1 MKLAHGNSNLYFPDG
16 MSGEAALQRTKHLA
30 VGAHQDDLEIMAY
43 AAIEECYGNPDK
55 WFGGIV
61 LTDGAGSA
69 RKGPYADYSD
79 EDMRKVRLLEQQKA
93 AALGEYSFVAQLGY
107 SSAEA
112 RNQSNDVVEDL
123 AKLIAAA
130 SADVIYVHNPADK
143 HPTHI
148 LTMMRTIEAIRTLPL
163 ELRPIK
169 LYGVEVWRD
178 LDWMDDREK
187 VILRTDR
194 RPNLAYALMA
204 LFDSQISGGKRYDLA
219 VPGRRLA
226 NATFFEPHSVD
237 QVESASF
244 AMDMSPLLD
253 DDSMRVADLVER
265 HLIDFRQQVM
275 DNLNC
280 QEKNHEKS

>member
-1 MKLAHGNSNLYFPDG
+1 MKLTHKNSDLYIPDE
-16 MSGEAALQRTKHLA
+16 MSGDAALLRTTHLA

-43 AAIEECYGNPDK
+43 AGIEACYDNSDQ

-61 LTDGAGSA
+61 VTDGVGSA
-69 RKGPYADYSD
+69 RKGPYAGFSD

-93 AALGEYSFVAQLGY
+93 AMLGEYSFVAQLGY
-107 SSAEA
+107 ASGEA
-112 RNQSNDVVEDL
+112 REQTSNVVGDL
-123 AKLIAAA
+123 AQIIAAA
-130 SADVIYVHNPADK
+130 SPEVMYVHNPADK

-148 LTMMRTIEAIRTLPL
+148 LTLMRTVEAIRSLSP
-163 ELRPIK
+163 EQRPKK

-178 LDWMDDREK
+178 LDWMGDSEK
-187 VILRTDR
+187 VVLRTDR

-237 QVESASF
+237 EFESASF
-244 AMDMSPLLD
+244 AMDLSPLLD
-253 DDSMRVADLVER
+253 DDSLSVADLVER
-265 HLIDFRQQVM
+265 HLIDFRAQVM
-275 DNLNC
+275 SNICSLENKHD
-280 QEKNHEKS
+280 